1 MLITPSTITA
11 SPHMTKTTPAFA
23 AVIAILTATS
33 LHAQTPY
40 RITADGVAA
49 HPIVV
54 AAKASAPVRQSAAT
68 LAQYLTKIS
77 GAKFDVV
84 TGDGSDGIV
93 LGLARDFAAIKTPKE
108 LLSKDPARAE
118 DYWLATHA
126 KGGHLLGAS
135 EQAVEHAVWD
145 VLHRL
150 GYRQFFPG
158 PTWEVIPSNKNLSLS
173 VVQHEHPSYH
183 ARRIWYGYGAGAW
196 AAKPYADWCVKNRAV
211 SGITINSGHAYQ
223 GIVARNKAE
232 FAEHPEYRGL
242 VNGERKSHQFCI
254 SNDDL
259 RKLVVKDAL
268 QQFAE
273 KPDRP
278 SISLEPADGGGWCE
292 CKACQQ
298 MGSVSDRVVT
308 LANQVADAVEK
319 KHPGKYV
326 GIYAYSSHSPPPT
339 IKVHPRV
346 VVQVATAYIQGGFS
360 VDQLMIGWQKQH
372 ATIGVREYYGV
383 NVWDRDLP
391 GKSRGSNLDYLTRT
405 IPQFH
410 AQGARFM
417 SAESSDNW
425 GCNGLGYY
433 LAARMLWDV
442 KEAKQID
449 ALKADF
455 LDKAFGPAQKPMAEF
470 YRLIDGASKP
480 LLTDDL
486 LGRMYRK
493 LDEARGLTQD
503 AKVRARIDDLVLYT
517 RYVELWNDYSAVQGD
532 EHQKRFEM
540 MIKHALRMRGT
551 MMIHTHG
558 LVRDLPNRDKTV
570 TLPKEAKG
578 TKDAKNPWLSNEP
591 FADSEIAAI
600 VKTGIAT
607 RKLFNFEPIAFSEQL
622 VPATKLKLP
631 MVKTGSAGL
640 YSRGV
645 RNFYT
650 YIDTAPA
657 ELKLKASGGVVYQN
671 KGDAVFSLY
680 PEDEVESKSVADA
693 KIAPDKTERDV
704 VLKTTYKGL
713 HRIEVSDHSAGTR
726 TSWPDGMP
734 MTLVSRS
741 DSPVNFAGRWSLYF
755 YVPKGTKTIGGYA
768 SGMGDLLDGSG
779 KKVHTFDKA
788 AAYFSVPVPAGQDG
802 KLWKF
807 QNSTGQRFLMTVP
820 PCLAR
825 NEREL
830 LLPREVVEQDAK

>member
-1 MLITPSTITA
+1 M
-11 SPHMTKTTPAFA
+11 K
-23 AVIAILTATS
+23 LTAPC
-33 LHAQTPY
+33 LIGVFAFFVAPFPILQAQVPASV
-40 RITADGVAA
+40 RIAAEGKTEYPIIVAA
-49 HPIVV
+49 NG
-54 AAKASAPVRQSAAT
+54 SEPVRQSART

-77 GAKFDVV
+77 GAKFDVIN
-84 TGDGSDGIV
+84 GDGASGIV
-93 LGLARDFAAIKTPKE
+93 VGLAKDFPAIKSPET
-108 LLSKDPARAE
+108 LQSKDPTRAE
-118 DYWLATHA
+118 DYLLATHA
-126 KGGHLLGAS
+126 KGIHLLGAS
-135 EQAVEHAVWD
+135 EQGIEHAVWD

-158 PTWEVIPSNKNLSLS
+158 PTWEVIPSIKNLSLS
-173 VVQHEHPSYH
+173 VHQYEHPSYH

-211 SGITINSGHAYQ
+211 SGIIVNSGHAYQ

-232 FAEHPEYRGL
+232 FAQHPEYRGL
-242 VNGERKSHQFCI
+242 INGERKSHQFCI
-254 SNDDL
+254 SNADL
-259 RKLVVKDAL
+259 RRLVVKDAL
-268 QQFAE
+268 SQFAE

-292 CKACQQ
+292 CPECKK

-319 KHPGKYV
+319 KHPGKYI

-360 VDQLMIGWQKQH
+360 VDQLMIGWQKQQ

-391 GKSRGSNLDYLTRT
+391 GKSRGSDLDYLHRT
-405 IPQFH
+405 IPRFH

-442 KEAKQID
+442 KEAKNID

-470 YRLIDGASKP
+470 YRLIDAQSKP

-493 LDEARGLTQD
+493 LDEARGRAQD
-503 AKVRARIDDLVLYT
+503 AKIRARIDDLVLYT
-517 RYVELWNDYSAVQGD
+517 RYVDLWSDYAAVQGE
-532 EHQKRFEM
+532 EHQKRFELL
-540 MIKHALRMRGT
+540 IKHALRMRKT

-570 TLPKEAKG
+570 TLPTEAKG
-578 TKDAKNPWLSNEP
+578 TKDGKNAWMSNEP
-591 FADSEIAAI
+591 FADAEIASLL
-600 VKTGIAT
+600 KTGIAT
-607 RKLFNFEPIAFSEQL
+607 RKLFDFEPVAFSDQL

-645 RNFYT
+645 RHFFT
-650 YIDTAPA
+650 YIDNAPG

-671 KGDAVFSLY
+671 KGDAVFNLY
-680 PEDEVESKSVADA
+680 PEDEVESKSVAEA
-693 KIAPDKTERDV
+693 KVAPDKSEQEV
-704 VLKTTYKGL
+704 ILKTKYKGL
-713 HRIEVSDHSAGTR
+713 HRLEVSDHSAGTR
-726 TSWPDGMP
+726 TSWADGVP
-734 MTLVSRS
+734 MTFVSRS
-741 DSPVNFAGRWSLYF
+741 DAPVNFAGRWSLYF

-768 SGMGDLLDGSG
+768 SGAGELLDGAG
-779 KKVHTFDKA
+779 KKVHAFDKV
-788 AAYFSVPVPAGQDG
+788 AAYFNILVPAGQDG

-807 QNSTGQRFLMTVP
+807 HNSVGQRFLMTVP

-830 LLPREVVEQDAK
+830 LLPREVVERDASKN